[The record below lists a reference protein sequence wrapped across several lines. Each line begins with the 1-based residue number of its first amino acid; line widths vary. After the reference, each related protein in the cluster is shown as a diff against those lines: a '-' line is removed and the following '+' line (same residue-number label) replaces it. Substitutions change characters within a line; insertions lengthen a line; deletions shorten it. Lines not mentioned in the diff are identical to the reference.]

1 MKTEY
6 FASKKPQSNER
17 LLLVTRLHYLL
28 SINACMCQRYSCY
41 LEIPN
46 KLFCIGCDGSRMPKT
61 VHGRFNYVFLQGV
74 TTPDA

>member
-46 KLFCIGCDGSRMPKT
+46 KLFCIG
-61 VHGRFNYVFLQGV
+61 YVMAVECRKQCMVVLIMYFFK
-74 TTPDA
+74 A